1 MVVGDGDSLDP
12 QVAERLRSAGAEV
25 IVYPVD
31 KDESDTELAVREALA
46 RGATHLV
53 ILGALGGARAEH
65 SVANLLLLTLP
76 ALAGVDAALV
86 DGPSTIRAMGLTWPD
101 VMQLDGAPGDYVSL
115 LPLTEEVRGVTTTDL
130 RFPLTDATLPQ
141 GGTRGLSNE
150 MLAPRCEFAPA
161 PVGWRSFTRQ
171 ERKWCPMNKP
181 RIGATIVSTLLAI
194 GACSGGAGPSP
205 APPTPP
211 TQLIVLTHDAFAIS
225 DDVLAQF
232 EAAHGVDVQ
241 ILKGGDAGVMVNK
254 AILTKDAPL
263 ADVLY
268 GIDNTFLS
276 RALDAGIFDAYSSP
290 ALASVPDALEAGTN
304 GAVTP
309 IDYGDVCLNYDKS
322 AFTGDAP
329 PATLESLTDPA
340 FKGKLVVENPATSSP
355 GLAFLLAT
363 IDRFGE
369 TDSAWQNYWQSLRD
383 NDVLVVNDWDT
394 AYYTSFSGGAGEGDR
409 PIVVSYATSPAAEV
423 VFADPPV
430 TDAPTGVLTDGCFR
444 QVEYA
449 GVLHG
454 AKAPDKAREFV
465 DYMLSVDFQQDIPL
479 NMYVFPAN
487 SQAVA
492 PEVFVKHAVTVS
504 DPIQM
509 DPVLD
514 RGQPRPL
521 GTGVD

>member
-1 MVVGDGDSLDP
+1 
-12 QVAERLRSAGAEV
+12 
-25 IVYPVD
+25 
-31 KDESDTELAVREALA
+31 
-46 RGATHLV
+46 
-53 ILGALGGARAEH
+53 
-65 SVANLLLLTLP
+65 
-76 ALAGVDAALV
+76 
-86 DGPSTIRAMGLTWPD
+86 
-101 VMQLDGAPGDYVSL
+101 
-115 LPLTEEVRGVTTTDL
+115 
-130 RFPLTDATLPQ
+130 
-141 GGTRGLSNE
+141 
-150 MLAPRCEFAPA
+150 
-161 PVGWRSFTRQ
+161 
-171 ERKWCPMNKP
+171 MNKQ
-181 RIGATIVSTLLAI
+181 RMMATIVLALLVF
-194 GACSGGAGPSP
+194 GACAGGAGPSP
-205 APPTPP
+205 TPP
-211 TQLIVLTHDAFAIS
+211 TQLVVLTHDAFAIS
-225 DDVLAQF
+225 DSVLAQF

-241 ILKGGDAGVMVNK
+241 ILKGGDAGVMLNK

-276 RALDAGIFDAYSSP
+276 RVVDAGIYDAYSSP
-290 ALASVPDALEAGTN
+290 ALASVPDALEAGID

-322 AFTGDAP
+322 AFSSDP
-329 PATLESLTDPA
+329 PPTTLEDLLDPA
-340 FKGKLVVENPATSSP
+340 YAGKLVVENPATSSP

-369 TDSAWQNYWQSLRD
+369 TNTGWQSYWQSLRD
-383 NDVLVVNDWDT
+383 GDLLVVNDWDT

-430 TDAPTGVLTDGCFR
+430 IEAPTGVVTDGCFR

-454 AKAPDKAREFV
+454 AKAPDLARQFV

-487 SQAVA
+487 SDAVP
-492 PEVFVKHAVTVS
+492 PEVFVANAVAVP

-509 DPVLD
+509 DPADIAANRDRWIQEWTDVVLH
-514 RGQPRPL
+514 
-521 GTGVD
+521 

>member
-1 MVVGDGDSLDP
+1 
-12 QVAERLRSAGAEV
+12 
-25 IVYPVD
+25 
-31 KDESDTELAVREALA
+31 
-46 RGATHLV
+46 
-53 ILGALGGARAEH
+53 
-65 SVANLLLLTLP
+65 
-76 ALAGVDAALV
+76 
-86 DGPSTIRAMGLTWPD
+86 
-101 VMQLDGAPGDYVSL
+101 
-115 LPLTEEVRGVTTTDL
+115 
-130 RFPLTDATLPQ
+130 
-141 GGTRGLSNE
+141 
-150 MLAPRCEFAPA
+150 
-161 PVGWRSFTRQ
+161 
-171 ERKWCPMNKP
+171 MNKT
-181 RIGATIVSTLLAI
+181 RTTAFVVIALLVMGGCA
-194 GACSGGAGPSP
+194 GGAGPSP
-205 APPTPP
+205 TPP
-211 TQLIVLTHDAFAIS
+211 TQLVVLTHDAFAIS

-241 ILKGGDAGVMVNK
+241 IFKGGDAGVMVNK

-276 RALDAGIFDAYSSP
+276 RAVDAGIFDAYSSP
-290 ALASVPDALEAGTN
+290 ALASVPDALEAGAN
-304 GAVTP
+304 GVVTP

-322 AFTGDAP
+322 AFGAGAQAP
-329 PATLESLTDPA
+329 STLEDLIDPA
-340 FKGKLVVENPATSSP
+340 YKGKLVVENPATSSP

-369 TDSAWQNYWQSLRD
+369 ANGAWQSYWQSLRD

-430 TDAPTGVLTDGCFR
+430 TDAPTGVVTDGCFR

-454 AKAPDKAREFV
+454 AKAPDLARQFV
-465 DYMLSVDFQQDIPL
+465 DYMLSVDFQEDIPL

-487 SQAVA
+487 SQAVS
-492 PEVFVKHAVTVS
+492 PDVFVQNAAAVP

-509 DPVLD
+509 DPALIAANRDRWVQEWTDVVLH
-514 RGQPRPL
+514 
-521 GTGVD
+521 

>member
-1 MVVGDGDSLDP
+1 MNRTRAAAL
-12 QVAERLRSAGAEV
+12 
-25 IVYPVD
+25 
-31 KDESDTELAVREALA
+31 LAVA
-46 RGATHLV
+46 V
-53 ILGALGGARAEH
+53 
-65 SVANLLLLTLP
+65 
-76 ALAGVDAALV
+76 
-86 DGPSTIRAMGLTWPD
+86 
-101 VMQLDGAPGDYVSL
+101 
-115 LPLTEEVRGVTTTDL
+115 
-130 RFPLTDATLPQ
+130 
-141 GGTRGLSNE
+141 LS
-150 MLAPRCEFAPA
+150 
-161 PVGWRSFTRQ
+161 
-171 ERKWCPMNKP
+171 
-181 RIGATIVSTLLAI
+181 I
-194 GACSGGAGPSP
+194 GACASAGPS
-205 APPTPP
+205 PTPP
-211 TQLIVLTHDAFAIS
+211 TQLVVLTHDAFAIS
-225 DDVLAQF
+225 DNVLAQF
-232 EAAHGVDVQ
+232 ESAHGVDVQ

-276 RALDAGIFDAYSSP
+276 RALDAGIFDPYSSP
-290 ALASVPDALEAGTN
+290 ALTSVPDALEAGTS
-304 GAVTP
+304 GVVTP

-322 AFTGDAP
+322 AFGSDLP
-329 PATLESLTDPA
+329 QPATLEDLLDPA
-340 FKGKLVVENPATSSP
+340 YMGKLVVENPATSSP

-369 TDSAWQNYWQSLRD
+369 TNQAWQVYWQSLRA

-430 TDAPTGVLTDGCFR
+430 TEAPTGVVTDGCFR

-454 AKAPDKAREFV
+454 AKAPDLARQFV
-465 DYMLSVDFQQDIPL
+465 DFMLSVDFQQDIPL

-492 PEVFVKHAVTVS
+492 PEVFVQNAATVP

-509 DPVLD
+509 DPALIAANRDRWVEEWTDVVLH
-514 RGQPRPL
+514 
-521 GTGVD
+521 